1 MASRKTRK
9 PKPRTGLG
17 RNGAA
22 AAYGSLIMDRDMYIQ
37 RALDCARVTVPSWFP
52 DDCDNSSTQYR
63 TPYQSMGSMCV
74 NNLTAKLCNAL
85 FPMQQPWFK
94 LNLNEFVL
102 KQVESDKSQMALV
115 DQGLSMCE
123 RILMQYMADN
133 SYRVTL
139 TETMRQLVICG
150 NALLFITPPDDSNK
164 NYNPCKMYKLHNYV
178 VQRDGYGN
186 VLQIVTKEKIAFAAL
201 PDDLK
206 DNLTSQTA
214 YEDTSDIDV
223 YTHIYIGDDDSGK
236 YYSYEEIDGNEIP
249 GTAAEWPVDA
259 LPWIPIRLNRLD
271 GESYGR
277 SYTEEYLGDLRS
289 LENLSKSVLDITM
302 VSSKVIGLVNP
313 GGITQPRRLTQ
324 AKSGDFVVGNPNDI
338 QYLQVNK
345 TTDYQMIQNM
355 IGQIQQRLATAF
367 LLNTAVQRNAERVTA
382 EEIRYMADQ
391 LEQVMTGV
399 YSVLNQ
405 ELQLPIVRI
414 LLNQLQATK
423 RIPDLPKEALTPNIS
438 TGVEAL
444 GRGQDL
450 DKLNQFVQAMA
461 AVTQLSQDP
470 DINMGTL
477 KLRVCNALGIDT
489 DGLLLTD
496 AEKQQIQMQQM
507 AQTGMQNAAASAGQ
521 GMGALATQSPEALSQ
536 AMQNAG
542 MDPSQQGM

>member
-1 MASRKTRK
+1 MASRKKTKQPKTRE
-9 PKPRTGLG
+9 GLA
-17 RNGAA
+17 RNGASQT
-22 AAYGSLIMDRDMYIQ
+22 YSSLLSDRDMYIQ

-52 DDCDNSSTQYR
+52 DSDDNASTQYK
-63 TPYQSMGSMCV
+63 TPYQSMGAMCV
-74 NNLTAKLCNAL
+74 NNLTAKLTNAL

-139 TETMRQLVICG
+139 TETMRQLVISG
-150 NALLFITPPDDSNK
+150 NALLYITPPETGVT
-164 NYNPCKMYKLHNYV
+164 YNPCKLYKIHNYV

-186 VLQIVTKEKIAFAAL
+186 VLQIVTKEKIAYAAL
-201 PDDLK
+201 PEDLK
-206 DNLTSQTA
+206 ETLDINNS
-214 YEDTSDIDV
+214 YEDTTDIDV
-223 YTHIYIGDDDSGK
+223 YTHIYLDDTTGK
-236 YYSYEEIDGNEIP
+236 YLSYEEIDGAEIP
-249 GTAAEWPVDA
+249 GTGATYPPDA

-289 LENLSKSVLDITM
+289 LENLSKAILDITM

-313 GGITQPRRLTQ
+313 TGITQPRRLTQ

-338 QYLQVNK
+338 AYLQVNK
-345 TTDYQMIQNM
+345 TTDFQMIQNM

-367 LLNTAVQRNAERVTA
+367 LLNSAVQRQAERVTA

-405 ELQLPIVRI
+405 ELQLPIIRV
-414 LLNQLQATK
+414 LLNQLQATQK
-423 RIPDLPKEALTPNIS
+423 IPDLPKEALSPNIS

-444 GRGQDL
+444 GRGHDL
-450 DKLNQFVQAMA
+450 DKLNQFVQAMTV
-461 AVTQLSQDP
+461 VTQLQQDQ
-470 DINMGTL
+470 DVNMGTL
-477 KLRVCNALGIDT
+477 KLRICNALGIDT
-489 DGLLLTD
+489 DGLLLSD

-507 AQTGMQNAAASAGQ
+507 QQQAMQSGAGALGQ
-521 GMGALATQSPEALSQ
+521 GMGQMATQSPEALSQ
-536 AMQNAG
+536 AMQNMG
-542 MDPSQQGM
+542 VDPSQMRQ